1 MVSNGP
7 MPSNIEILGS
17 RVIDLA
23 GIEGTEVISEPPE
36 GISSHGG
43 FKRGHLA
50 KSG

>member
-1 MVSNGP
+1 

-23 GIEGTEVISEPPE
+23 GIEGTEVINKPPGE
-36 GISSHGG
+36 ITSHGS